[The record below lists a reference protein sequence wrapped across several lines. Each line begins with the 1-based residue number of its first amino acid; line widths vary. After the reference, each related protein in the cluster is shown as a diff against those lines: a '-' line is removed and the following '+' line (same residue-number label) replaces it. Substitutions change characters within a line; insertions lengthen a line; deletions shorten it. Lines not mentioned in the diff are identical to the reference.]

1 MSDSHPEWLGGHA
14 RERGELSVQY
24 SVQRTVYRS
33 ALLSLFT
40 LVLYIFEYV
49 NLRAPP
55 HRPRH
60 VLPNDEGWWRGEH
73 SSPDGQLPKGMKER
87 GGQWLREDICQL
99 AGGSD
104 VM

>member
-1 MSDSHPEWLGGHA
+1 MRASAVSF
-14 RERGELSVQY
+14 RY
-24 SVQRTVYRS
+24 STVYS
-33 ALLSLFT
+33 LPISPTLAFHASLLS
-40 LVLYIFEYV
+40 FEYV